1 MNDDKTA
8 DIGKLILRAYI
19 GLAMLGH
26 GIPKILGGIGGI
38 EGMLANQGLPGLLA
52 YGVYVGEVVAP
63 VMLILGLYAR
73 IGGVLVVINMLF
85 AIALA
90 HTGEI
95 FALTERGAWALELQG
110 FFLFGGLAVAL
121 IGGGRYALR
130 PEA

>member
-1 MNDDKTA
+1 MNDNTA

-38 EGMLANQGLPGLLA
+38 EGMLANHGLPGLLA

-63 VMLILGLYAR
+63 VLLILGLYAR
-73 IGGVLVVINMLF
+73 IGGVLVVLNMLV

-110 FFLFGGLAVAL
+110 FYLFGGLAVAL

>member
-1 MNDDKTA
+1 MNDDNTA

-26 GIPKILGGIGGI
+26 GIPKILGGIGSI

-110 FFLFGGLAVAL
+110 FYLFGGLAVAL

>member
-1 MNDDKTA
+1 MNDNTA
-8 DIGKLILRAYI
+8 DVGKLILRVYI
-19 GLAMLGH
+19 GLALIGH
-26 GIPKILGGIGGI
+26 GIDKILGGIGGI
-38 EGMLANQGLPGLLA
+38 EGMLTGQGLPSLLA

-73 IGGVLVVINMLF
+73 IGGLLVTINMLF

-95 FALTERGAWALELQG
+95 FALNDHGAWALELQG
-110 FFLFGGLAVAL
+110 FYLFGGLAVAL

>member
-1 MNDDKTA
+1 MNDNTA

-26 GIPKILGGIGGI
+26 GIPKILGGIGGV
-38 EGMLANQGLPGLLA
+38 EGLLANQGLPGLLA

-63 VMLILGLYAR
+63 IMLILGLYAR
-73 IGGVLVVINMLF
+73 IGGVLIVINMLF

-90 HTGEI
+90 HTDEI

-110 FFLFGGLAVAL
+110 FYLFGGLAVAL
-121 IGGGRYALR
+121 IGAGRYALR

>member
-1 MNDDKTA
+1 MNDNTA

-26 GIPKILGGIGGI
+26 GIPKIIGGIGGV

-63 VMLILGLYAR
+63 MMLILGLYAR
-73 IGGVLVVINMLF
+73 IGGVLIVVNMLF

-90 HTGEI
+90 HTHEI

-110 FFLFGGLAVAL
+110 FYLFGGLAVAL

>member
-1 MNDDKTA
+1 MNDDNTA

>member
-1 MNDDKTA
+1 MNDDNTA

-110 FFLFGGLAVAL
+110 FFLFGGLVVAL